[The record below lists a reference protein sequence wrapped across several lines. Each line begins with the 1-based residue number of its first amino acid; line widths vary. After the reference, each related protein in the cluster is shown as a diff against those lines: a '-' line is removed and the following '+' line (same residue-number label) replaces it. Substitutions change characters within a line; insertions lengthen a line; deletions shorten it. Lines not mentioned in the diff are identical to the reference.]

1 MRTRSAL
8 LSVIVSGIL
17 ATGCSEVDDDR
28 IPATPVNIDLGNQ
41 GYWDSYGVHGLSQYR
56 YFILHQQPAGFPW
69 NANTYTGFG
78 GVLLVTDIA
87 GYPLAYDL
95 SCPVERKQTVR
106 ILYDPENLNAHCP
119 TCGSVYDVN
128 ELYGSPIS
136 GPAHSKKYGLRRYHV
151 VPAALGGYTIVY

>member
-1 MRTRSAL
+1 M
-8 LSVIVSGIL
+8 
-17 ATGCSEVDDDR
+17 
-28 IPATPVNIDLGNQ
+28 
-41 GYWDSYGVHGLSQYR
+41 HGLSQYR

-95 SCPVERKQTVR
+95 SWPVERKQTVR
-106 ILYDPENLNAHCP
+106 ILYDRDNLNAYCP